1 MKQQR
6 QNQPSKGSIT
16 ALGSVKA
23 LSASALLA
31 AASFVLAYIAK
42 AIFGTGFI
50 RITFECL
57 PIIFGSYL
65 FGPVAGALIAVTAD
79 LLSCLQAG
87 MTPNPV
93 VAVGA
98 ALIGLIAGVL
108 YRYLLSEK
116 HPRLRVIVSVFAA
129 HLVGSMIIK
138 SYGLYLYFGWAVLWR
153 IPIYLGIAAV
163 ESFLLIVLTEN
174 KPLMRQIE
182 KVLKP

>member
-1 MKQQR
+1 MKQQKDVR
-6 QNQPSKGSIT
+6 PSKRGIT

-42 AIFGTGFI
+42 SIFGTGFI

-57 PIIFGSYL
+57 PIFLGSFL
-65 FGPVAGALIAVTAD
+65 FGPVAGGLIAVTAD

-98 ALIGLIAGVL
+98 VLIGLLSGLI
-108 YRYLLSEK
+108 YRYLLSQK
-116 HPRLRVIVSVFAA
+116 HQRLRVAVSVFTA
-129 HLVGSMIIK
+129 HAIGSMVIK
-138 SYGLYLYFGWAVLWR
+138 SYGLFLYFGWAVLWR

-163 ESFLLIVLTEN
+163 ETVLLILLTEN

-182 KVLKP
+182 KVVKS